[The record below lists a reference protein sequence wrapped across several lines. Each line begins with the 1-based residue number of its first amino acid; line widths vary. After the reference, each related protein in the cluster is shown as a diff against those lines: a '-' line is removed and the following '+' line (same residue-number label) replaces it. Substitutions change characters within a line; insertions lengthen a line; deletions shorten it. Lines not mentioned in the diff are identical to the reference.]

1 MIRNLKDSGVTE
13 ELLTFL
19 VVAVDH
25 RHLGRTALRLGISEP
40 KASRLLAKART
51 VFSDPL
57 FERHGRGLLPTHRA
71 ITIAERAKPL
81 LETFRSLCEE
91 SVFEPAK
98 FDRVLHIA
106 CLDNAILIAL
116 EPIMA
121 KLRTVAPRAGVAVS
135 PHEESTIRRLREGD
149 LDFAIFPAVDLPPD
163 FESAPLLR
171 TPYVHVVRRGHPL
184 EALLDAPEELA
195 LALEREPRAQIT
207 VHPDTDSPAEGV
219 PGPATIPLSTRE
231 TVFWS
236 PYWIGSFFV
245 AMRQNLVM
253 TLPWRSARALS
264 ELVPLT
270 VLAQAQPGLLL
281 EPHLIWHRHID
292 KDPALSWARCMMLD
306 TLHVQPGEEDAW
318 RSGPLGGLRQA

>member
-1 MIRNLKDSGVTE
+1 M
-13 ELLTFL
+13 
-19 VVAVDH
+19 
-25 RHLGRTALRLGISEP
+25 
-40 KASRLLAKART
+40 
-51 VFSDPL
+51 
-57 FERHGRGLLPTHRA
+57 
-71 ITIAERAKPL
+71 
-81 LETFRSLCEE
+81 
-91 SVFEPAK
+91 
-98 FDRVLHIA
+98 
-106 CLDNAILIAL
+106 
-116 EPIMA
+116 
-121 KLRTVAPRAGVAVS
+121 
-135 PHEESTIRRLREGD
+135 
-149 LDFAIFPAVDLPPD
+149 
-163 FESAPLLR
+163 
-171 TPYVHVVRRGHPL
+171 
-184 EALLDAPEELA
+184 ELA

-253 TLPWRSARALS
+253 TLPWRSAKALS

-306 TLHVQPGEEDAW
+306 ALHVQPGKRMRGAPDRSAAGSKAEERRLFFGKTRGRALCA
-318 RSGPLGGLRQA
+318 PLGSAGFR